1 MNDYNS
7 TYSTY
12 SYLLLITLHIL
23 SYYPIPSCSIPFN
36 NLFTWVVWTQADFM
50 LPDQSSRVLLEL
62 NRREQYLRSKQE
74 KEKSP
79 DDDTDKDAKHKG
91 KARGTG
97 DKNVGDKW
105 KSMHME
111 LAEQRSLSDNLQLIT
126 IE

>member
-1 MNDYNS
+1 
-7 TYSTY
+7 
-12 SYLLLITLHIL
+12 
-23 SYYPIPSCSIPFN
+23 
-36 NLFTWVVWTQADFM
+36 M

-105 KSMHME
+105 KSIRME